1 MVVNDVNGLP
11 CFQSHHISSNDQ
23 LTTWLLLETKFFCHA
38 RQAETQP
45 LTFTGEDKTG
55 DLKDQIQL
63 VHGKGLRIQNL
74 HPSDQGVYVCEASNL
89 MGAVTA
95 AANLTVSEPPV
106 ITVKPQAYLTHKK
119 GAPVTLQCMVTGSP
133 KPAVYWILEEE
144 GR

>member
-1 MVVNDVNGLP
+1 MFSEPPYFIKRPTDHLALAGDEVFLSCEAGGDP
-11 CFQSHHISSNDQ
+11 APDIH
-23 LTTWLLLETKFFCHA
+23 WR
-38 RQAETQP
+38 RQ
-45 LTFTGEDKTG
+45 DR